1 LEPNT
6 DLRGDFKLIGKRLEL
21 AVNDTACKGMVYWSE
36 FAHGD
41 AFMLEYFAVNAWN
54 GNQTELSER
63 IKTFCFDRY
72 PESVVF
78 KMHKIWDTA
87 LKISQT
93 RNWSNNKEL
102 PLREINGLIFFN
114 ILTSPWQTKI
124 DEDVIDAVKYYI
136 PGLKHVLDTAPQLF
150 VLLAGTARQYY
161 DNEFIRRDIID
172 IARTTL
178 SRVLH
183 TLFLQ
188 LSLKLEL
195 WRSFKCS
202 AGEIEEHI
210 DLCGDCLKSLGQLL
224 FQHEDFS
231 LYDSLVRLESS
242 APINPHSEQTLKGNT
257 ENGYCRSFYAEFF
270 PMIYLPEFKLYKG
283 WIKNKLDNNDRS
295 EWMLGDKL
303 KEKRER
309 IRENFYRKP
318 LKEIVPPP
326 KGPKQLQVILMQT
339 ADIISGRKL
348 DQSIELVPQI
358 TNNGTIPC
366 LP

>member
-1 LEPNT
+1 
-6 DLRGDFKLIGKRLEL
+6 
-21 AVNDTACKGMVYWSE
+21 
-36 FAHGD
+36 
-41 AFMLEYFAVNAWN
+41 
-54 GNQTELSER
+54 
-63 IKTFCFDRY
+63 
-72 PESVVF
+72 
-78 KMHKIWDTA
+78 
-87 LKISQT
+87 
-93 RNWSNNKEL
+93 
-102 PLREINGLIFFN
+102 
-114 ILTSPWQTKI
+114 
-124 DEDVIDAVKYYI
+124 
-136 PGLKHVLDTAPQLF
+136 
-150 VLLAGTARQYY
+150 
-161 DNEFIRRDIID
+161 
-172 IARTTL
+172 
-178 SRVLH
+178 
-183 TLFLQ
+183 
-188 LSLKLEL
+188 
-195 WRSFKCS
+195 
-202 AGEIEEHI
+202 
-210 DLCGDCLKSLGQLL
+210 
-224 FQHEDFS
+224 
-231 LYDSLVRLESS
+231 LVRLESS